1 MFKAFILF
9 IYVGLLRI
17 RWLQL
22 AKTWGHL
29 REREPGGGGMSI
41 MERGNLWAKMGVCS
55 NLHKLSI
62 AKFEC

>member
-1 MFKAFILF
+1 
-9 IYVGLLRI
+9 
-17 RWLQL
+17 
-22 AKTWGHL
+22 
-29 REREPGGGGMSI
+29 MSI